1 MTRFFWKR
9 FIGVWIIALVST
21 QLSRCVFYLNLHS
34 YFKAPLADV
43 LNAFAFGTLF
53 DLVSI
58 SFLVGVYFIVLPFLR
73 TGWSETLA
81 KWFFLTMLG
90 AINLLN
96 CIDAEFF
103 RFTARRS
110 TSDLFEFA
118 FISDDVFNLAPNLL
132 VHFWYLLVG
141 FLAIMFLSL
150 WAYDR
155 LFQSGTDTSKLWQ
168 RLVALVPIALVLVLG
183 IRGGFRPIPLTIV
196 DAGNANNPQLNAIT
210 LNTSFTILKTLGK
223 PALPRFSFANDEL
236 TALSPVVHPHGSPY
250 FGRLK
255 GQNVV
260 IIIVESLATEYVG
273 SLNGLEVGYTPFVD
287 SLCREALVF
296 ENAFANGHRSI
307 EGIPAIVSSIP
318 TLMYEAFSTSRYVAN
333 SFTSLAGELGR
344 KGYHTSFYHGGNKNS
359 MNFESFSRN
368 ARYDLFYDR
377 DDYPEPEAHYDGIWG
392 ISDHYFLNHCVE
404 RYNEQKTPF
413 FSSIFTLSSH
423 HPYSL
428 PKEYQNR
435 YPKGTLPIH
444 ESIGYADESL
454 RQFFAKA
461 SKTSWYA
468 NTLFVI
474 TADHTSL
481 SDHQQY
487 QTKLGSLRIPII
499 FFHPN
504 DTILKGVQHQVIQQS
519 DIMPTI
525 LGLLG
530 HDEPFFSFGVD
541 AFDKEAPHAA
551 VAFKHDQYQLFM
563 NGHLICSDGK
573 RVTYIYDVTGDPNL
587 KHNLANTSNL
597 QLPIEEGY
605 LRSYISN
612 YSIAL
617 NDNRMTFES
626 WMTQGR

>member
-21 QLSRCVFYLNLHS
+21 QLSRCIFYLNLRS
-34 YFKAPLADV
+34 YFKAPLTEV
-43 LNAFAFGTLF
+43 LDAFAFGTLF

-58 SFLVGVYFIVLPFLR
+58 SFLIGPYFIALPFLKAK
-73 TGWSETLA
+73 WSESVA
-81 KWFFLTMLG
+81 KWFFLIMLG

-132 VHFWYLLVG
+132 VHFWYLLAG

-150 WAYDR
+150 LAYDR
-155 LFQSGTDTSKLWQ
+155 LFGSDEDTSKIWQ
-168 RLVALVPIALVLVLG
+168 RMVALIPIALVLILG
-183 IRGGFRPIPLTIV
+183 VRGGFRPIPLTIV
-196 DAGNANNPQLNAIT
+196 DAGNANNPQLNAIS

-223 PALPRFSFANDEL
+223 PELPRFAFADDQMAE
-236 TALSPVVHPHGSPY
+236 LSPIIQPHGSPL

-255 GQNVV
+255 GKNVV
-260 IIIVESLATEYVG
+260 IIIVESLSTEYVG

-287 SLCREALVF
+287 SLCEQALVF
-296 ENAFANGHRSI
+296 DNAFANGHRSI

-318 TLMYEAFSTSRYVAN
+318 TLMYEAFSTSKYVAN
-333 SFTSLAGELGR
+333 SFTSLASVLGI
-344 KGYHTSFYHGGNKNS
+344 KGYHSSFYHGGNKNS

-368 ARYDLFYDR
+368 AGYDLFYDR
-377 DDYPEPEAHYDGIWG
+377 DDYSEPEAHYDGIWG
-392 ISDHYFLNHCVE
+392 ISDHYFLNHCVD

-435 YPKGTLPIH
+435 FPKGTLPIH

-454 RQFFAKA
+454 RQFFEKA
-461 SKTSWYA
+461 SKTTWYA

-481 SDHQQY
+481 SEHQQY

-499 FFHPN
+499 FFQPN
-504 DTILKGVQHQVIQQS
+504 DTVLKGVQHQVMQQS

-530 HDEPFFSFGVD
+530 YDEPYFSFGVD
-541 AFDKEAPHAA
+541 AFDAQVPHTAF
-551 VAFKHDQYQLFM
+551 AFKHDQYQLLM
-563 NGHLICSDGK
+563 NGHLICFDGE
-573 RVTYIYDVTGDPNL
+573 RITFAYDVTEDPKL
-587 KHNLANTSNL
+587 KHNLAKTDSL
-597 QLPIEEGY
+597 RLPLEEAY

-612 YSIAL
+612 YSTAL

-626 WMTQGR
+626 WMTKGR